1 MFRKIFFTLFFVMTV
16 ALYSES
22 VNFQKGVEFQKNGDL
37 KQAEKYYKMA
47 VKENDLKAMY
57 NLSLLYKS
65 QGKNE
70 LAEKYFMMV
79 MDSEDTLVISSPG
92 EILE

>member
-1 MFRKIFFTLFFVMTV
+1 
-16 ALYSES
+16 
-22 VNFQKGVEFQKNGDL
+22 
-37 KQAEKYYKMA
+37 MA

>member
-1 MFRKIFFTLFFVMTV
+1 MFRKIFFTLFLVMTI
-16 ALYSES
+16 AIYSES
-22 VNFQKGVEFQKNGDL
+22 VNFKKGVEFQKNGNL

-65 QGKNE
+65 QGKDE
-70 LAEKYFMMV
+70 LAEKYFMMI
-79 MDSEDTLVISSPG
+79 MDSEETLVISSPG